1 MADYTI
7 LFDIPANGR
16 LGKATARVQ
25 DETGAVLWSD
35 KQDMESADGRRKLV
49 NRVAKFLHKK
59 PKDVQRLVDDAW
71 FRSYGEW
78 QARRGGT
85 NQDGMNGGPQP
96 PTAAIA
102 DSAAPAIRRP
112 LCRVGE
118 RTYAAAQVHVQ
129 VTETQGKDDHGQL
142 VTYAPPRQRT
152 ETVLA
157 VVRDDGRLY
166 ADCSVLLPGVLPR
179 SMLEVPVELSAALP
193 PGCGW
198 SGAGVKRFV
207 AGERPQPADVLAR
220 VASVYDAFID
230 FSRSLA
236 PQRVMCELSACFVLA
251 TYFLDV
257 FSVVGYLW
265 PNGERGSGKTN
276 YLLVTAGMA
285 YLGQVILAGGSYA
298 SLRDLAHYGATL
310 CFDDA
315 EAVMDVRKT
324 DPDKRALLLAG
335 NRRGAF
341 VAVKEQVGDRWEL
354 RYVNAFC
361 PRLFSAIRL
370 PDEVLA
376 SRSII
381 IPLVRSDDPKRSK
394 AVPSDHATWPCDR
407 QRLVDDLW
415 ALGLI
420 HLAELGEFNTR
431 AAAKARLSGRDLEP
445 WRAVLTVA
453 LWLEEAYGV
462 AGLFGRMDAL
472 SVKYQEERGDLE
484 TGDPT
489 RLAIKALRRMLG
501 AQPGASLRFSPK
513 DLAEAMNNIAAEE
526 DLAEQ
531 DKPFT
536 NARRVGWLLKRLR
549 LHKANRDRNGKL
561 WETSPAEVEAL
572 ANTYGMGSPNA
583 ATEGQTASEPPDAEV
598 F

>member
-1 MADYTI
+1 MSQHTI

-16 LGKATARVQ
+16 LHKATARVQ
-25 DETGAVLWSD
+25 DENGTVLFSD
-35 KQDMESADGRRKLV
+35 KQDMESVDGRQKLV
-49 NRVAKFLHKK
+49 NRVAKALKK
-59 PKDVQRLVDDAW
+59 DPEDVQRLVDDAW
-71 FRSYGEW
+71 FRAYGEW
-78 QARRGGT
+78 QARRSNP
-85 NQDGMNGGPQP
+85 NQDGVDGSPEP
-96 PTAAIA
+96 AVAEIA
-102 DSAAPAIRRP
+102 DADAPAIRRP
-112 LCRVGE
+112 LCRVQDHA
-118 RTYAAAQVHVQ
+118 YAAAPLHVQ
-129 VTETQGKDDHGQL
+129 ITETQGKDDRGQL
-142 VTYAPPRQRT
+142 VTYAPPKHRT

-157 VVRDDGRLY
+157 VVRDDGRVHG
-166 ADCSVLLPGVLPR
+166 DCSVLLPGVLPR
-179 SMLEVPVELSAALP
+179 SMLAVPVELSAPLP

-220 VASVYDAFID
+220 VAAVYDAFID
-230 FSRSLA
+230 FTRSLA
-236 PQRVMCELSACFVLA
+236 PQRVMCELSACYVLA
-251 TYFLDV
+251 TYFLDA
-257 FSVVGYLW
+257 FSVVGYFW

-276 YLLVTAGMA
+276 YLLVTAGVA

-341 VAVKEQVGDRWEL
+341 VTVKEQVGERWEL
-354 RYVNAFC
+354 RYIDAFC

-394 AVPSDHATWPCDR
+394 AVPTDHATWPCDR

-415 ALGLI
+415 ALGLN
-420 HLAELGEFNTR
+420 HLAELGEFNAR
-431 AAAKARLSGRDLEP
+431 AAAKAQLSGRDLEP

-462 AGLFGRMDAL
+462 PGLFGRMDAL

-513 DLAEAMNNIAAEE
+513 GLADAMNAIAVEE

-531 DKPFT
+531 DKPLT

-549 LHKANRDRNGKL
+549 LHKANRDRNSKL
-561 WETSPAEVEAL
+561 WETTMTELEAL
-572 ANTYGMGSPNA
+572 ANTYGMGNPEGATQGQA
-583 ATEGQTASEPPDAEV
+583 APQPEDAEV